1 MCGKSEVLILCVK
14 NLWPLWKYILEV
26 RFFYPSFRLLLP
38 FCLKFTIHERKVE
51 LFERLLRKAAC
62 NAYFRF
68 SYVWVS
74 KGLHFFCIDRV
85 CCSHLNFESFT
96 TPSPTSRRAS
106 ELEGSAYKGH
116 RSLHRVP
123 GGCLISST
131 FIRLIECGISPLWS
145 IFIVSGQLCHRCMD
159 CTFDSVRHLIW
170 KVMPKRKHIL
180 QKFSHLTRLV

>member
-26 RFFYPSFRLLLP
+26 RFFFYPSFRLLLP

-62 NAYFRF
+62 NVYFRF
-68 SYVWVS
+68 SYVWVG
-74 KGLHFFCIDRV
+74 KGLHFLCIDRV

-131 FIRLIECGISPLWS
+131 FIQLTECGISPLWS
-145 IFIVSGQLCHRCMD
+145 IFIVRWTALPQMHGLHIWLCKTLNMKSYAKKEAYP
-159 CTFDSVRHLIW
+159 TKIF
-170 KVMPKRKHIL
+170 P
-180 QKFSHLTRLV
+180 FN